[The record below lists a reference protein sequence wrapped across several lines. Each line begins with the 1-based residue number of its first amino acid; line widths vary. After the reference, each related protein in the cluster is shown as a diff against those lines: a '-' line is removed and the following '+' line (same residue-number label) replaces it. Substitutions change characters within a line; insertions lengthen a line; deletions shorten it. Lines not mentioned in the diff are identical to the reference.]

1 MAHETGIRAYAR
13 HRGVTPAAVRKAIK
27 SGRIAVVNGKI
38 DPDVADRDW
47 AANTDETKPR
57 NSVSGDPGLR
67 RPAEAPPMAASSMG
81 SPRENWSASQT
92 PARGGGYAAAR
103 AVRETYEARIRELDF
118 KRMSG
123 TLVSADEVRVVAF
136 NTARQARDLLLA
148 IPDRVSAVL
157 AGLKDQAEVHRVLS
171 EEIRRVCEELAQL
184 PPFSTDDPA
193 RRH

>member
-1 MAHETGIRAYAR
+1 
-13 HRGVTPAAVRKAIK
+13 VTPAAVRKAIK

-38 DPDVADRDW
+38 DPEIADRDW
-47 AANTDETKPR
+47 ASNTDETKPR
-57 NSVSGDPGLR
+57 NSVSGDPGMR
-67 RPAEAPPMAASSMG
+67 RLPGAPPLPSPGPTGPSSQG
-81 SPRENWSASQT
+81 LPRT
-92 PARGGGYAAAR
+92 GGYAAAR

-171 EEIRRVCEELAQL
+171 EEIRRVCEELSQL
-184 PPFSTDDPA
+184 PPFTTDDPA